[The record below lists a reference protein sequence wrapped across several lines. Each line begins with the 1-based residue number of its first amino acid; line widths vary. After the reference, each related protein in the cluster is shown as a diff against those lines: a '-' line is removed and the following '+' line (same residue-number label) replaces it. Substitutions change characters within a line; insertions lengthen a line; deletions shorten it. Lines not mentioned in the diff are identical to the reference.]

1 MGDFVHLHLH
11 SQYSLLD
18 GAIKVKDLVSTCKQ
32 MGMPS
37 VAITDH
43 GNMYATIDFFKQATK
58 AELKPII
65 GVEAYVTTKDHTV
78 KERESFHLVLLAKDL
93 TGYQNLVYLQS
104 MAHMHGFYYYPRV
117 DHKLLAAHSEGLI
130 AMSACLGGE
139 IPSLLLEGRPDAAR
153 ERALMYKAMF
163 GEGNFFLE
171 VQENGLKDQDVVNVQ
186 LAELAEATGIP
197 LVGTNDCH
205 YLRAQD
211 AKAHEVLLCIQ
222 TQKTMN
228 DADRMRYGTDQL
240 YLKSPDEMIAALSKW
255 PGAVENT
262 LRIAERC
269 NVSFKLKQYKLPQY
283 PVPGGGDLY
292 EYFATKARE
301 GFEERLLEI
310 RAAGY
315 PFDEAAYRE
324 RLEMEIGVIKTT
336 GFPGYFMVVSDFIV
350 WAKEHGIPVGP
361 GRGSGAGSLVAYS
374 LRITDLDP
382 IRYDLLF
389 ERFLNPERISMPDFD
404 IDFCQYRRD
413 EVIRYVTEK
422 YGKDNVSQ
430 IITFGTLK
438 ARAVIR
444 DVGRVLDVPYGE
456 VDKIAKLVPAQLGM
470 TLPQALTL
478 EPKLVK
484 MMDDNP
490 TIKELIDTAIA
501 LEGLNRHAGIHA
513 AGVVIADR
521 PLWEYVPMARGRDEA
536 VITQF
541 AKEEVEDAGLVK
553 FDFLGLKTLTVIDIA
568 VKWINRL
575 REPGTPVFDIRNIPL
590 DDREVYDLIS
600 RGETLGVFQLESS
613 GFREFLK
620 KIKPDRFEDI
630 IASVAL
636 YRPGPMEG
644 GMLEDYIKRKHGE
657 SKVTFPH
664 PLLEECLKETYGV
677 IVYQEQVM
685 RIAQLLAGYT
695 LGQADE
701 LRKAMGKKIAAMMEK
716 HDAKF
721 NTQAVEKGVDPKVAR
736 EIFDGMAAFAKY
748 GFNKSHS
755 AAYAVITYQTAWLKV
770 HHPTAFMTAMLTL
783 DKDNTDKVIQ
793 SVAEARRL
801 GLQVLPPDVNTSE
814 EAFTIVGGKIRF
826 GLGAVKGVGSGA
838 VEAILEAREKG
849 GAFGTLLE
857 FFERVDLR
865 RVNRKVVEALIC
877 GGAFDSMKVLRSV
890 LMANIDKAMAR
901 AQSRQRDR
909 ASGQMSLLGGFLGG
923 NGGAAAEPDE
933 FVCEGD
939 NTWSTR
945 DTLLKEREAL
955 GFYLSNHPLNR
966 YQAQMVSMGL
976 ATLGELLE
984 CDKHRPVEIAVITAA
999 FEEKMAKA
1007 KKRKFASLTL
1017 EDLTGRMEA
1026 VLFPDAF
1033 EQHGELAQSPDPLLI
1048 KGHLQVD
1055 GDDPENLNR
1064 KIVIN
1069 EIALFEQVGAGK
1081 TRRVR
1086 VRATDPE
1093 RLAPR
1098 RVKALKEL
1106 LLLHRGTTSFGVVVM
1121 QGKRAVDMPFDPMWY
1136 VAPSTALYEEL
1147 EKLFGNGNVAFS

>member
-1 MGDFVHLHLH
+1 MADFVHLHLH

-18 GAIKVKDLVSTCKQ
+18 GAIKVKDLVRTCKE
-32 MGMPS
+32 MAMPA

-43 GNMYATIDFFKQATK
+43 GNMYGAIDFYKQAK
-58 AELKPII
+58 AAELKSIL
-65 GVEAYVTTKDHTV
+65 GVEAYVTTKDHTTR
-78 KERESFHLVLLAKDL
+78 ERESFHLVLLAKDL
-93 TGYQNLVYLQS
+93 VGWKNLIYLQS
-104 MAHMHGFYYYPRV
+104 RAQLYGYYYYPRV
-117 DHKLLAAHSEGLI
+117 DHKLLTDHSEGLI

-139 IPSLLLEGRPDAAR
+139 IPSLILEGNLDAAR
-153 ERALMYKAMF
+153 ERALMYNRIF
-163 GEGNFFLE
+163 GQGNFFLE
-171 VQENGLKDQDVVNVQ
+171 VQENGLKDQAVANAALAQ
-186 LAELAEATGIP
+186 LAEDTGIP

-222 TQKTMN
+222 TQKTMK
-228 DADRMRYGTDQL
+228 DADRMQYGTDQL
-240 YLKSPDEMIAALSKW
+240 YLKSPDEMIAALSRY
-255 PGAVENT
+255 PGAIENT
-262 LRIAERC
+262 MRIAEMC
-269 NVSFKLKQYKLPQY
+269 NVTFTLKDYKLPKY
-283 PVPGGGDLY
+283 PVPDGSDLSD
-292 EYFATKARE
+292 YFAAEART
-301 GFEERLLEI
+301 GFEQRLIEI
-310 RAAGY
+310 REAGY
-315 PFDEAAYRE
+315 AFDEAAYRE
-324 RLEMEIGVIKTT
+324 RLEMEIGVIKKT
-336 GFPGYFMVVSDFIV
+336 GFPGYFLVVSDFIV
-350 WAKEHGIPVGP
+350 WAKQHDIPVGP

-374 LRITDLDP
+374 LNITDLDP

-389 ERFLNPERISMPDFD
+389 ERFLNTERVSMPDFD
-404 IDFCQYRRD
+404 IDFCQTRRD
-413 EVIRYVTEK
+413 EVIKYVTQK
-422 YGKDNVSQ
+422 YGADNVSQ

-444 DVGRVLDVPYGE
+444 DVGRVLDVPYSE

-478 EPKLVK
+478 EPKLPK
-484 MMDDNP
+484 MMDENP
-490 TIKELIDTAIA
+490 SIKELIETAIA
-501 LEGLNRHAGIHA
+501 LEGLNRHAGVHA

-521 PLWEYVPMARGRDEA
+521 PLWEYVPLARGRDES
-536 VITQF
+536 VVTQF
-541 AKEEVEDAGLVK
+541 AKDEVEDAGLVK

-575 REPGTPVFDIRNIPL
+575 RKPDEPVFDLRKL
-590 DDREVYDLIS
+590 TFDDRAVFDLIS

-644 GMLEDYIKRKHGE
+644 GMLDDYIKRKHGE
-657 SKVTFPH
+657 MKVSYPH
-664 PLLEECLKETYGV
+664 PALEDCLKETYGV

-701 LRKAMGKKIAAMMEK
+701 LRKAMGKKIAAVMEK

-721 NTQAVEKGVDPKVAR
+721 NTQAVERGVEAKAAR
-736 EIFDGMAAFAKY
+736 EIFDNMASFAKY

-783 DKDNTDKVIQ
+783 DKDNTDKIIQ

-801 GLQVLPPDVNTSE
+801 NLEVLPPDVNTSE
-814 EAFTIVGGKIRF
+814 EAFTIVEGKIRF

-838 VEAILEAREKG
+838 VEAILEARRRG
-849 GAFGTLLE
+849 GPFDSLLD
-857 FFERVDLR
+857 FFDRVDLR

-877 GGAFDSMKVLRSV
+877 GGAFDSTKVLRSV
-890 LMANIDKAMAR
+890 LMQNIEKAMAR
-901 AQSRQRDR
+901 AQALQRDR
-909 ASGQMSLLGGFLGG
+909 ASGQMSLLGGFG
-923 NGGAAAEPDE
+923 GGAARADADE
-933 FVCEGD
+933 FVCEGES
-939 NTWSTR
+939 TWSTR

-966 YQAQMVSMGL
+966 YQNQIQSMGL
-976 ATLGELLE
+976 ATLDELLE
-984 CDKHRPVEIAVITAA
+984 TDRHRQVDVAVITAA
-999 FEEKMAKA
+999 FEEKMTKA

-1033 EQHGELAQSPDPLLI
+1033 EKFGELAQSPDPLLI
-1048 KGHLQVD
+1048 KGHLSVD

-1064 KIVIN
+1064 KIVVS

-1086 VRATDPE
+1086 VKATAEQLPPK
-1093 RLAPR
+1093 RLR
-1098 RVKALKEL
+1098 ALKEL
-1106 LLLHRGTTSFGVVVM
+1106 LKKHGGQTPLAFVITHAGRT
-1121 QGKRAVDMPFDPMWY
+1121 VDLPVDAGWY
-1136 VAPSTALYEEL
+1136 VSPSTALYEEL

>member
-1 MGDFVHLHLH
+1 MADFVHLHLH

-18 GAIKVKDLVSTCKQ
+18 GAIKVKDLVKTCKE
-32 MGMPS
+32 MAMPA

-43 GNMYATIDFFKQATK
+43 GNMYATIDFYKQAK
-58 AELKPII
+58 AGEIKSIL
-65 GVEAYVTTKDHTV
+65 GVEAYVTTKNHTDR
-78 KERESFHLVLLAKDL
+78 ERESFHLVLLAKDL
-93 TGYQNLVYLQS
+93 VGYKNLVYLQS

-117 DHKLLAAHSEGLI
+117 DHKLLAEHSEGLI
-130 AMSACLGGE
+130 ASSACLGGE
-139 IPSLLLEGRPDAAR
+139 IPSLILDGNLDAAR
-153 ERALMYKAMF
+153 ERALMYNRIF
-163 GEGNFFLE
+163 GAGNFFLE
-171 VQENGLKDQDVVNVQ
+171 VQSNGLKDQDVVNAHLAQ
-186 LAELAEATGIP
+186 LGEDLGIP

-205 YLRAQD
+205 YLRAKD

-222 TQKTMN
+222 TQKTMH

-240 YLKSPDEMIAALSKW
+240 YLKSPDEMVAALSQF
-255 PGAVENT
+255 PGAIENT
-262 LRIAERC
+262 LRIAEQC
-269 NVSFKLKQYKLPQY
+269 NVTFKLKDYKLPQY
-283 PVPGGGDLY
+283 PVPDGGELLA
-292 EYFATKARE
+292 YFEKAARA

-310 RAAGY
+310 REAGY
-315 PFDEAAYRE
+315 AFDEAQYRE
-324 RLEMEIGVIKTT
+324 RLEMEIGVIKRT
-336 GFPGYFMVVSDFIV
+336 GFSGYFLVVSDFIV
-350 WAKEHGIPVGP
+350 WAKQHDIPVGP

-374 LRITDLDP
+374 LCITDLDP

-389 ERFLNPERISMPDFD
+389 ERFLNTERISMPDFD
-404 IDFCQYRRD
+404 IDFCQYRRE

-478 EPKLVK
+478 EPKLPK
-484 MMDDNP
+484 MMDENP
-490 TIKELIDTAIA
+490 TIKELIETAIA

-521 PLWEYVPMARGRDEA
+521 PLWEYVPMARGRDDA

-541 AKEEVEDAGLVK
+541 AKEEVEEAGLVK

-575 REPGTPVFDIRNIPL
+575 RAPGEPAFDIRRIPL
-590 DDREVYDLIS
+590 DDRAVYDLIS

-657 SKVTFPH
+657 MQVTFPH
-664 PLLEECLKETYGV
+664 PALEDCLKETYGV

-736 EIFDGMAAFAKY
+736 EIFDNMAAFAKY

-801 GLQVLPPDVNTSE
+801 GLEVLPPDVNTSE
-814 EAFTIVGGKIRF
+814 EAFTIVDGRIRF

-838 VEAILEAREKG
+838 IEAILAAREKG
-849 GAFGTLLE
+849 GPFGTLID
-857 FFERVDLR
+857 FFDRVDLR

-890 LMANIDKAMAR
+890 LIQNIDKAMAR
-901 AQSRQRDR
+901 AQSKQRDR

-923 NGGAAAEPDE
+923 AAAVEADE
-933 FVCEGD
+933 FVCEGES
-939 NTWSTR
+939 TWSTR

-966 YQAQMVSMGL
+966 YQGQIVSMGL
-976 ATLGELLE
+976 ATLGELM
-984 CDKHRPVEIAVITAA
+984 DVDRHRPVELAVITAA

-1033 EQHGELAQSPDPLLI
+1033 EKYGELAQSPDPLLI
-1048 KGHLQVD
+1048 KGHLSVD

-1064 KIVIN
+1064 KIVVN
-1069 EIALFEQVGAGK
+1069 EIFALDQIGAGK
-1081 TRRVR
+1081 TRRVKVRTTVDRLPPKR
-1086 VRATDPE
+1086 VA
-1093 RLAPR
+1093 
-1098 RVKALKEL
+1098 ALKEL
-1106 LLLHRGTTSFGVVVM
+1106 LKKHSGQTPFAFVVAY
-1121 QGKRAVDMPFDPMWY
+1121 QKRPVELPVDSMWY
-1136 VAPSTALYEEL
+1136 VSPSPALYEEL
-1147 EKLFGNGNVAFS
+1147 EKMFGNGNVAFS